1 MPVTSTNRI
10 PSSAARSD
18 TRGLPNT
25 RSGPGSNGSTT
36 AQSSS
41 ETSHG
46 DPLIPAPI
54 VEITTGAPL
63 QDRPTSSFSRLLKP
77 ALRQKH
83 VPPAPTMPATHGERS
98 SHKATDGEG
107 VIVADLQRRHS
118 RRSEGSSPRC
128 DTGGLREAQRSS
140 AEAQR

>member
-77 ALRQKH
+77 ALSR
-83 VPPAPTMPATHGERS
+83 ARGFGALESELGDR
-98 SHKATDGEG
+98 
-107 VIVADLQRRHS
+107 DLAHAELLHLPRDRH
-118 RRSEGSSPRC
+118 
-128 DTGGLREAQRSS
+128 RELVH
-140 AEAQR
+140 E